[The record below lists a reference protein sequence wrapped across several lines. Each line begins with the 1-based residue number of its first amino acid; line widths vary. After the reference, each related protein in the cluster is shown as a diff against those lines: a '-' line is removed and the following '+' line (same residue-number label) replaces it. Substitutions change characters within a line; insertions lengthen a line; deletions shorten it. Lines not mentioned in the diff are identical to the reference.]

1 MPTEERTTKGVE
13 RCATHPSRLTVGACD
28 VCGRPLCVECAV
40 PVRGRVLGPECLSE
54 VLGDDIPASP
64 VSPSW
69 RRSRSRVDRMVGASL
84 AVAVLATLFPWT
96 RFSTGSG
103 FAGAWAF
110 EVRWSML
117 TACVAVA
124 SLVLWFV
131 FGRRPRMTRTVA
143 IITGTVVAV
152 GSLLSAL
159 NPPPFTKPALAPWIS
174 LAAGAAAAALGTYA
188 TSRSPAP
195 HV

>member
-1 MPTEERTTKGVE
+1 MPTEERTTKGTE

-40 PVRGRVLGPECLSE
+40 PVRGRILGPECLSE
-54 VLGDDIPASP
+54 ILGDDVPATAP
-64 VSPSW
+64 PRAW
-69 RRSRSRVDRMVGASL
+69 RRYRSSIDRMIGGSL
-84 AVAVLATLFPWT
+84 VVAAVATLFPWT

-103 FAGAWAF
+103 FAGAWAL

-117 TACVAVA
+117 TACTAVIG
-124 SLVLWFV
+124 LVLWLAL
-131 FGRRPRMTRTVA
+131 GRRPRAARTAA
-143 IITGTVVAV
+143 IICGALVTA
-152 GSLLSAL
+152 GSLLAAL

-174 LAAGAAAAALGTYA
+174 LTAGALAAILGIYA
-188 TSRSPAP
+188 SSRSSAP